1 MNRIGSTKTLGAR
14 LVRRVAVAG
23 ALALTLLCASW
34 LLGDTSAAQAQSLV
48 ITKTVGTEAGCPPA
62 SETTVPV
69 GTRVNY
75 CVKIHNTGSITYTN
89 VRFIDPEL
97 EVSYSMTTTFVP
109 GLVIDRTSTQIGQF
123 GQVRHLVSVTNT
135 VYATAT
141 LQGGGVT
148 TAQATARA
156 HLAPPSPL
164 EARVLITKTV
174 GLVPGL
180 CATGNEVVIDR
191 GTPVYYC
198 FVVTNVGNVP
208 FTRYVYNDVQLQ
220 IAGASTT
227 FTFWP
232 GDTITRTNTY
242 TNWAKLGPVTPTV
255 SITNTVLVEAAGPY
269 ADAEDIDR
277 AHVTVIQPT
286 PAPAITVRKT
296 VGLASGVCADA
307 TSILVA
313 PGTPVYFCI
322 SVRNTGNVDLAR
334 IVVHDFMQKNPPLTA
349 TITRTTTFSPG
360 ELITF
365 TNTTTGTSFL
375 GNVVQSA
382 DFTNLV
388 DVEASGPNGGADGS
402 ATAVVDVLPASDKR
416 VYLPTVER

>member
-1 MNRIGSTKTLGAR
+1 MAS
-14 LVRRVAVAG
+14 
-23 ALALTLLCASW
+23 ALALTLLWASW
-34 LLGDTSAAQAQSLV
+34 LLGGTSAAHAQSLV
-48 ITKTVGTEAGCPPA
+48 ITKTVGTQAGCPTTQ
-62 SETTVPV
+62 EITVPV

-75 CVKIHNTGSITYTN
+75 CVKIHNTGQVTLNKPVMYIT
-89 VRFIDPEL
+89 DPTL
-97 EVSYSMTTTFVP
+97 RVTYVMTPSSFPP
-109 GLVIDRTSTQIGQF
+109 GLIIERTSANISRF

-135 VYATAT
+135 AYLTAT
-141 LQGGGVT
+141 VQGSVVA

-156 HLAPPSPL
+156 HLVAPSPL
-164 EARVLITKTV
+164 NAGVLITKTV
-174 GLVPGL
+174 GLVPGV
-180 CATGNEVVIDR
+180 CASGNQVVINR
-191 GTPVYYC
+191 GQPVYYC
-198 FVVTNVGNVP
+198 FTVTNVGNVP
-208 FTRYVYNDVQLQ
+208 YTRYEYNDVNLQ
-220 IAGASTT
+220 ISAASSPG
-227 FTFWP
+227 TFWP

-255 SITNTVLVEAAGPY
+255 SITNTVLVEATGPY

-286 PAPAITVRKT
+286 PAPAIAVRKT
-296 VGLASGVCADA
+296 VGLSSGVCADA

-334 IVVHDFMQKNPPLTA
+334 IIVHDFMQKNPPLMA
-349 TITRTTTFSPG
+349 TITRTTTLSPG

-375 GNVVQSA
+375 GNVVQNA

-388 DVEASGPNGGADGS
+388 DVETNGPNGGADGS
-402 ATAVVDVLPASDKR
+402 ASAVVDVLPASDKK

>member
-1 MNRIGSTKTLGAR
+1 MNRNRWTGKLGAR
-14 LVRRVAVAG
+14 LVRSVAVAS
-23 ALALTLLCASW
+23 ALALTLLWASW
-34 LLGDTSAAQAQSLV
+34 LLGDTSAAHAQSLV
-48 ITKTVGTEAGCPPA
+48 ITKTVGTEAGCPPTP
-62 SETTVPV
+62 ETTVPV

-75 CVKIHNTGSITYTN
+75 CVKIHNTGAITYTN
-89 VRFIDPEL
+89 VRFTDPEL
-97 EVSYSMTTTFVP
+97 EITYVMTATFVP
-109 GLVIDRTSTQIGQF
+109 GLVIDRTSANVSQF

-141 LQGGGVT
+141 LQGGGVA

-156 HLAPPSPL
+156 HLVAPSPL
-164 EARVLITKTV
+164 DARVLITKTV

-180 CATGNEVVIDR
+180 CATGKEVVIDR

-208 FTRYVYNDVQLQ
+208 FTRYEFNDVQLQ
-220 IAGASTT
+220 IAGASST
-227 FTFWP
+227 FVFWP
-232 GDTITRTNTY
+232 GATITRTNTY
-242 TNWAKLGPVTPTV
+242 TSWVKLGPITPTV
-255 SITNTVLVEAAGPY
+255 SVTNTVLVEATGPY
-269 ADAEDIDR
+269 ANAEDIDR

-296 VGLASGVCADA
+296 VGLASGVCA
-307 TSILVA
+307 TESSILIA

-334 IVVHDFMQKNPPLTA
+334 IIVHDFMQKNPPLMA
-349 TITRTTTFSPG
+349 TITRTTTISPG

-375 GNVVQSA
+375 GNVVQTA

-402 ATAVVDVLPASDKR
+402 ASAVVDVLPANIKK